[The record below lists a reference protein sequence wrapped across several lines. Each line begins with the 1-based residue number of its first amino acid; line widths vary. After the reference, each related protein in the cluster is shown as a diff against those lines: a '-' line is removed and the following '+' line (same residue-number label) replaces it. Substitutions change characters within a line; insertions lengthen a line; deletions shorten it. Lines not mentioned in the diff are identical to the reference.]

1 MDLSL
6 GPSLAGKN
14 LLGEVSSETF
24 ANYIQQ
30 YLGLC
35 ISILDG
41 GGLTG
46 SSSLGRA

>member
-1 MDLSL
+1 MDQSL
-6 GPSLAGKN
+6 GPSLAGKKLFGKASN
-14 LLGEVSSETF
+14 EAF

-46 SSSLGRA
+46 SSSLERA